1 MKNYTIVRFGY
12 SDALVIPLEKAAA
25 LLELINSPTNRFE
38 TSYNWSDDDE
48 ALRGAALVPREGVLE
63 IQVVNERELIA
74 LQTRGIAEL
83 KVRERKT
90 AERRENERLQAEAK
104 EAERV
109 DIEADQEAANPY

>member
-1 MKNYTIVRFGY
+1 LQHRRSVSLRPEAVFPAVRCDLQLF
-12 SDALVIPLEKAAA
+12 APV
-25 LLELINSPTNRFE
+25 N
-38 TSYNWSDDDE
+38 DDE

-104 EAERV
+104 EVERV
-109 DIEADQEAANPY
+109 DIEADQEAVNPY